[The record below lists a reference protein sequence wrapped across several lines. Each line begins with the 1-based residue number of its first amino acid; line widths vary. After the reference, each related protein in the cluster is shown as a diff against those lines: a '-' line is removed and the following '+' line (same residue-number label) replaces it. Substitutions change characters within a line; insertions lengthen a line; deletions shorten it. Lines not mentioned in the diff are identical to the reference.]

1 MIRISRAIG
10 HTNINKSLRYAT
22 RFLLYKARPNRT
34 SKCSCKFEVILSI
47 EEKMN
52 SDNRNEEEY
61 KIRKTYYA
69 LPDAPEYTY
78 CA

>member
-1 MIRISRAIG
+1 
-10 HTNINKSLRYAT
+10 
-22 RFLLYKARPNRT
+22 
-34 SKCSCKFEVILSI
+34 
-47 EEKMN
+47 MN

-78 CA
+78 CAWSKETYYF

>member
-1 MIRISRAIG
+1 MLQGFFFIKLVLIEQVNVLS
-10 HTNINKSLRYAT
+10 NLRLFY
-22 RFLLYKARPNRT
+22 P
-34 SKCSCKFEVILSI
+34 I

-52 SDNRNEEEY
+52 SDNQNEEEY